1 MLPRN
6 ELTQSSLFSC
16 TVCQALC
23 LVALWVNHASSL
35 QAASPSDAETASTKT
50 FQNRLG
56 AEASPYLLQHAHHPV
71 NWYPW
76 GEEAFSKARS
86 EGKMIFLSI
95 GYSTC
100 HWCHVMAHESFE
112 NERIAKVMNDHFI
125 SIKVDREERPDVDA
139 IYMNFVQASTGHGGW
154 PMSVWLTP
162 ELKPVVGGTYF
173 PPESRKGQ
181 PGFAEVCLQVSQ
193 AWKENPEQLMQ
204 SSQRILEYLREA
216 SHVTPARE
224 GLSRER
230 HTHAMRQ
237 GLDRFSEQFDDV
249 FKGFGPAPKFP
260 RPSVLSFLLRSF
272 HSQGAMP
279 EDPLKGGRELE
290 MVLQTLDAMSRGG
303 IHDHLAGGFHRYAVD
318 RQWHVPHFE
327 KMLYDQAQLA
337 VVYSEAFQITHQPR
351 YARVLVGILDYV
363 LRDMTSAEGGFYSA
377 EDADSLVS
385 PDSPEAQEG
394 AFYLWEDGQIDRAL
408 PESAQWFKRFYG
420 VEALGNAPIGSDPR
434 NELRG
439 KNILIQR
446 LNIEA
451 LAKEAGMTPDAADA
465 LMAKAR
471 ARLKAFRDQRPR
483 PMLDG
488 KIIAGWNGLMISGMV
503 RGGRCLDDGEPYI
516 KAASHAAEF
525 LSQEIYD
532 PVSGILHRIHRNDR
546 STTEGFLDDYVYLI
560 CGLLDLYE
568 TTFQRRWLQWAE
580 KLQNRQDERFL
591 DSADGGYFTAA
602 GDSSDVLM
610 RLKEHVDGALPSPN
624 AVAADNLLRL
634 HQLTGKSL
642 YEQGLNALMQCF
654 AAVLEAQPT
663 TVPNLLSAIDA
674 SFHSKRQFVFAAQ
687 TDDPLLKKMCQ
698 ALHQPFIPYK
708 TILLMDEPGRSF
720 LKGHRRE
727 ALRHM
732 IPIDQK
738 ATAYVCEDGWCRKP
752 TNQLSEFVQL
762 LHP

>member
-1 MLPRN
+1 
-6 ELTQSSLFSC
+6 
-16 TVCQALC
+16 
-23 LVALWVNHASSL
+23 
-35 QAASPSDAETASTKT
+35 
-50 FQNRLG
+50 
-56 AEASPYLLQHAHHPV
+56 
-71 NWYPW
+71 
-76 GEEAFSKARS
+76 
-86 EGKMIFLSI
+86 
-95 GYSTC
+95 
-100 HWCHVMAHESFE
+100 
-112 NERIAKVMNDHFI
+112 
-125 SIKVDREERPDVDA
+125 
-139 IYMNFVQASTGHGGW
+139 
-154 PMSVWLTP
+154 
-162 ELKPVVGGTYF
+162 
-173 PPESRKGQ
+173 
-181 PGFAEVCLQVSQ
+181 
-193 AWKENPEQLMQ
+193 
-204 SSQRILEYLREA
+204 
-216 SHVTPARE
+216 
-224 GLSRER
+224 
-230 HTHAMRQ
+230 
-237 GLDRFSEQFDDV
+237 
-249 FKGFGPAPKFP
+249 
-260 RPSVLSFLLRSF
+260 
-272 HSQGAMP
+272 
-279 EDPLKGGRELE
+279 
-290 MVLQTLDAMSRGG
+290 
-303 IHDHLAGGFHRYAVD
+303 
-318 RQWHVPHFE
+318 
-327 KMLYDQAQLA
+327 MLYDQAQLA

-451 LAKEAGMTPDAADA
+451 LAKEAGMTPDAANA

-483 PMLDG
+483 PMLDD

-610 RLKEHVDGALPSPN
+610 RLKEHVDGA
-624 AVAADNLLRL
+624 VAIA
-634 HQLTGKSL
+634 
-642 YEQGLNALMQCF
+642 QCCG
-654 AAVLEAQPT
+654 
-663 TVPNLLSAIDA
+663 S
-674 SFHSKRQFVFAAQ
+674 
-687 TDDPLLKKMCQ
+687 
-698 ALHQPFIPYK
+698 
-708 TILLMDEPGRSF
+708 
-720 LKGHRRE
+720 
-727 ALRHM
+727 
-732 IPIDQK
+732 
-738 ATAYVCEDGWCRKP
+738 
-752 TNQLSEFVQL
+752 
-762 LHP
+762 